1 METEN
6 IITSGVKKLIEDN
19 AVGLATVDKNGNPHN
34 IAVAC
39 VKVVE
44 NKIVI
49 TNTHIK
55 ETTENLKNNNN
66 VAVVVW
72 YKDWEQSCIG
82 FEFAGTAKHYTE
94 GKWFEFVK
102 NLPDNEGYGVIG
114 AIVIDVKKIK
124 RLVS

>member
-6 IITSGVKKLIEDN
+6 TITSGMKKLIEDN
-19 AVGLATVDKNGNPHN
+19 VVGLATVDKNGNPHN

-44 NKIVI
+44 NQIVI

-55 ETTENLKNNNN
+55 ETLENLKNNDN
-66 VAVVVW
+66 VALIVW
-72 YKDWEQSCIG
+72 HKEWEQSCIG
-82 FEFAGTAKHYTE
+82 FEFAGQAKHHTE
-94 GKWFEFVK
+94 GKWFEYVK
-102 NLPDNEGYGVIG
+102 NLPDNEGYEVVG
-114 AIVIDVKKIK
+114 AIVVDVKKIK